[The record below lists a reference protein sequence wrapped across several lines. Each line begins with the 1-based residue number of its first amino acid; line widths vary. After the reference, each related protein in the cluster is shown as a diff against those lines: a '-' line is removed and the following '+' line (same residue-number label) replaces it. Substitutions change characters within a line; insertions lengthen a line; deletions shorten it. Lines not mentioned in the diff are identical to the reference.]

1 MRVLPQD
8 LTPGLARA
16 GRALAQINSLVISE
30 EAGLT
35 RQQVRDYEKR
45 VGSLTLDEKTRLQK
59 TLESYGVVF
68 IAEEENLGHG
78 VRKRHN
84 VSKARQLKRWE
95 DEGGRA
101 AEDDT

>member
-16 GRALAQINSLVISE
+16 GRALAQINSLIISE

-35 RQQVRDYEKR
+35 RQQVRDFEKR

-59 TLESYGVVF
+59 TLENYGIVF
-68 IAEEENLGHG
+68 IAEEENIGYG

-84 VSKARQLKRWE
+84 ASKARQLKRWE
-95 DEGGRA
+95 DEGGPGA
-101 AEDDT
+101 PDHT

>member
-78 VRKRHN
+78 VRKRHDA
-84 VSKARQLKRWE
+84 SKARQLKRWE

-101 AEDDT
+101 AEDDN

>member
-16 GRALAQINSLVISE
+16 GRALAQINSLIISE

-35 RQQVRDYEKR
+35 RQQVRDFEKR

-68 IAEEENLGHG
+68 IAEEDQIGHG
-78 VRKRHN
+78 VRKRHTA
-84 VSKARQLKRWE
+84 SKTRQLKRWE
-95 DEGGRA
+95 DEGGRPG
-101 AEDDT
+101 ENDY

>member
-16 GRALAQINSLVISE
+16 GRALAQINSLIISE

-35 RQQVRDYEKR
+35 RQQVRDFEKR

-78 VRKRHN
+78 VRKRYTT
-84 VSKARQLKRWE
+84 SKLRQIKRWE
-95 DEGGRA
+95 DEGGLA
-101 AEDDT
+101 NEDDN

>member
-16 GRALAQINSLVISE
+16 GRALAQINSLIISE

-35 RQQVRDYEKR
+35 RQQVRDFEKR

-78 VRKRHN
+78 VRKRYTA
-84 VSKARQLKRWE
+84 SKLRQIKRWE
-95 DEGGRA
+95 DEGGLA
-101 AEDDT
+101 NEDDN

>member
-16 GRALAQINSLVISE
+16 GRALAQINSLIISE

-35 RQQVRDYEKR
+35 RQQVRDFEKR

-68 IAEEENLGHG
+68 IAEEDQIGHG
-78 VRKRHN
+78 VRKRHTA
-84 VSKARQLKRWE
+84 SKTRQLKRWE
-95 DEGGRA
+95 DEGGQPG
-101 AEDDT
+101 ENDY

>member
-16 GRALAQINSLVISE
+16 GRALAQINSLIISE
-30 EAGLT
+30 DAGLT
-35 RQQVRDYEKR
+35 RQQVRDFEKR

-68 IAEEENLGHG
+68 IAEEDQLGHG
-78 VRKRHN
+78 VRKRYN
-84 VSKARQLKRWE
+84 ASKTRQLKRWE
-95 DEGGRA
+95 DEGGQPG
-101 AEDDT
+101 ENDY

>member
-16 GRALAQINSLVISE
+16 GRALAQVNSLIISE

-35 RQQVRDYEKR
+35 RQQVRDFEKR

-59 TLESYGVVF
+59 TLESYGIAF
-68 IAEEENLGHG
+68 IAEESDLGHG
-78 VRKRHN
+78 VRKRHTA
-84 VSKARQLKRWE
+84 SKTRQLKRWE
-95 DEGGRA
+95 DEGGA
-101 AEDDT
+101 SSEDDN

>member
-16 GRALAQINSLVISE
+16 GRALAQINSLIISE

-35 RQQVRDYEKR
+35 RQQVRDFEKR

-68 IAEEENLGHG
+68 IAEEDQIGHG
-78 VRKRHN
+78 VRKRQTA
-84 VSKARQLKRWE
+84 SKTRQLKRWE
-95 DEGGRA
+95 DEGGQPG
-101 AEDDT
+101 ENDY

>member
-16 GRALAQINSLVISE
+16 GRALAQVNSLIISE

-68 IAEEENLGHG
+68 IAEEESLGHG

-84 VSKARQLKRWE
+84 ASKSRQLKRWE

-101 AEDDT
+101 ADDDN

>member
-8 LTPGLARA
+8 LSPGLARA

-68 IAEEENLGHG
+68 IAEEESLGHG

-84 VSKARQLKRWE
+84 ASKTRQLKRWE
-95 DEGGRA
+95 DEGGRTS
-101 AEDDT
+101 DDDN

>member
-8 LTPGLARA
+8 LSPGLARA
-16 GRALAQINSLVISE
+16 GRALAQINSLIISE

-35 RQQVRDYEKR
+35 RQQIRDYEKR

-68 IAEEENLGHG
+68 IAEEESLGHG

-84 VSKARQLKRWE
+84 ASKARQLKRWE

-101 AEDDT
+101 AEDDN

>member
-16 GRALAQINSLVISE
+16 GRALAQINSLIISE

-35 RQQVRDYEKR
+35 RQQVRDFEKR

-68 IAEEENLGHG
+68 IAEEESLGHG
-78 VRKRHN
+78 VRNRYTA
-84 VSKARQLKRWE
+84 SKLRQIKRWE
-95 DEGGRA
+95 DEGGLA
-101 AEDDT
+101 NEDDN

>member
-16 GRALAQINSLVISE
+16 GRALAQIYSLIISE

-35 RQQVRDYEKR
+35 RQQVRDFEKR

-68 IAEEENLGHG
+68 IAEEDQIGHG
-78 VRKRHN
+78 VRKRHTA
-84 VSKARQLKRWE
+84 SKTRQLKRWE
-95 DEGGRA
+95 DEGGQPG
-101 AEDDT
+101 ENDY

>member
-16 GRALAQINSLVISE
+16 GRALAQINSLIISE
-30 EAGLT
+30 DAGLT
-35 RQQVRDYEKR
+35 RQQVRDFEKR

-68 IAEEENLGHG
+68 IAEEDQIGHG
-78 VRKRHN
+78 VRKRHTA
-84 VSKARQLKRWE
+84 SKTRQLKRWE
-95 DEGGRA
+95 DEGGQPG
-101 AEDDT
+101 ENDY

>member
-68 IAEEENLGHG
+68 ITEEENLGHG

-101 AEDDT
+101 AEDDN